1 MELYRSCSL
10 VSGLTCKSQVSDRTF
25 QTYLYFFKNNAFH
38 IYTVLF
44 ICLFGAAL
52 GLRYCVGFSLA
63 TASGAPLP
71 CGTRASHRGDFSCCE
86 AQALGSWASVVTAP
100 GLQSTGSVVVA
111 PGLSCSAAS
120 RVPRTRDQ
128 TRVPCTGRR
137 ILYHSATRG
146 ALVYTFMISFGPSN
160 VHTGL
165 PHQDLCSFRT
175 QASYLLFQSE
185 WHMVGYL
192 KNDP

>member
-25 QTYLYFFKNNAFH
+25 QTYLYFFKNNVFH

-120 RVPRTRDQ
+120 RVPRT
-128 TRVPCTGRR
+128 
-137 ILYHSATRG
+137 L
-146 ALVYTFMISFGPSN
+146 GPSSC
-160 VHTGL
+160 G
-165 PHQDLCSFRT
+165 PCSCNPVPSRPPLT
-175 QASYLLFQSE
+175 ASLGRSVSPLLVE
-185 WHMVGYL
+185 L
-192 KNDP
+192 